1 MVYLVKNEKRDLFH
15 PPRVPNSFQPTI
27 LHLEF
32 FTQNN
37 LLVDNRSVRR
47 GQQSKA
53 GGHPSSSK
61 GRTNAAFRK
70 RYDSTSSCSISPRI
84 IVFAATPRGMG
95 ISRAQISNPTWHTCL
110 VASRG
115 RGSRVTVPDYQQI
128 HGESIASQANRS
140 IDWLIAWLI
149 DEKSACDERVHVEN
163 ENEPNGKWFRS
174 IGRQQGN
181 ESFRRRRWRNI
192 CLFVSRLSTI
202 LVHENVYLSC
212 VSWHAS
218 AKKKK
223 KGMDRSFVRRE
234 KKLSNFAT
242 RRIVAV

>member
-1 MVYLVKNEKRDLFH
+1 MQRLESVTIQH
-15 PPRVPNSFQPTI
+15 HRVPFRQELSFSR
-27 LHLEF
+27 
-32 FTQNN
+32 
-37 LLVDNRSVRR
+37 LLLAEWAFHARR
-47 GQQSKA
+47 
-53 GGHPSSSK
+53 
-61 GRTNAAFRK
+61 
-70 RYDSTSSCSISPRI
+70 Y
-84 IVFAATPRGMG
+84 
-95 ISRAQISNPTWHTCL
+95 PTWHTCL

-128 HGESIASQANRS
+128 CGESIASQANRS

-223 KGMDRSFVRRE
+223 KTWIDLSFVERKNYRILRRE
-234 KKLSNFAT
+234 ESSRFNAL
-242 RRIVAV
+242 